1 MAAGFES
8 LTAHTRFAVPRIP
21 NAKVRRPALLTR
33 LDTGTDCALTM
44 VTAAPGSGKSALLAE
59 WATELGPDVAW
70 LSCDI
75 DDADQGWFWRDV
87 TAAIQ
92 HSWPSAALNVADAVE
107 QRDPRQL
114 AIEIANA
121 LVDVDRGVIV
131 IDDFHLAAPGPAAMI
146 AFVNALP
153 ATVRLVLGSRHDPP
167 FSLSRL
173 RVQGRLLELRQSD
186 LRFTSDE
193 TRELLADLGV
203 ELSSEDLDRV
213 VSVTEGWPVGV
224 HLAGLSLRTVADPQ
238 KVLSRLVATDRSL
251 IDFLMSEVIELQSDE
266 MQEFLAVTGQLETF
280 DAVLCD
286 AVTGRTDSAEILERV
301 SAANLFLV
309 GLDNEG
315 RWYRYHH
322 LFNEFL
328 RARMHASAPGRVSGI
343 HRLAAD
349 TFAERGDL
357 LNAVR
362 HCLRAGDVDA
372 AFEHLANHM
381 AKTTTLTDRTLG
393 GVVARAWLDAHGAAR
408 LESEPST
415 VLECA
420 IALEAVRSPDAAEH
434 WLTRVEHN
442 RARLDPTSE
451 FLLDGAWSFH
461 LLCQGDPA
469 AAVVSATKAY
479 STMETHA
486 IRNKWA
492 PALASMLVQ
501 AQIWVDDLDG
511 ATATVDAMRD
521 ASDGNEIVASVK
533 TPGLSSVI
541 AVHTGD
547 LLAAEQL
554 ARQSEAAADHLELS
568 AFAIAR
574 AEPVLTLAEI
584 AIENNQLGR
593 AHVEVDRLI
602 RIFDHEYRPLL
613 AMTGHLILARLA
625 SATGEHDDVVS
636 YIEQARRAVP
646 NPTSLVVAHI
656 DRVEL
661 RHALDCGAGN
671 FETLLR
677 RLPPSPATD
686 LLAARVGLA
695 SGDDEA
701 ARAILSRAPA
711 GGTRRYRVEH
721 GILSAL
727 ALASRDVTLAHVQ
740 LHGALTLAEAGGFQ
754 QSIVNEGPRLWTL
767 LRSLPA
773 AGGLGAYTA
782 KLLRSAGGVVPPAR
796 PPSRALL
803 IDPLSDRELTVLRYL
818 SSKLDATEVADSL
831 YISVNT
837 VRSHIKAIYR
847 KLGVNTRADAV
858 RHGEA
863 LGLL

>member
-1 MAAGFES
+1 MAGYDS

-59 WATELGPDVAW
+59 WATALRRDVAW

-75 DDADQGWFWRDV
+75 DDADPGWFWRDV
-87 TAAIQ
+87 RTAIQ
-92 HSWPSAALNVADAVE
+92 HSWPSAAVNVADDVE

-114 AIEIANA
+114 AIEIANE
-121 LVDVDRGVIV
+121 LVDLDRGVIV

-146 AFVNALP
+146 AFIDALP
-153 ATVRLVLGSRHDPP
+153 PTVRLVLGSRHDPP
-167 FSLSRL
+167 FSLSRM
-173 RVQGRLLELRQSD
+173 RVQGRLLELRQND

-203 ELSSEDLDRV
+203 ELSPDDLDRV

-224 HLAGLSLRTVADPQ
+224 HLAGLSLRTVADPER
-238 KVLSRLVATDRSL
+238 VLTRLVDTDRSL
-251 IDFLMSEVIELQSDE
+251 IDFLMSEVIELQSAD

-280 DAVLCD
+280 DAGLCD
-286 AVTGRTDSAEILERV
+286 AVTDRTDSAEVLERV

-309 GLDNEG
+309 GLDGEG

-328 RARMHASAPGRVSGI
+328 RARMNATAPERVSVI
-343 HRLAAD
+343 HRLAAA

-362 HCLRAGDVDA
+362 HCLRAGDLDA
-372 AFEHLANHM
+372 AFEHLADHM
-381 AKTTTLTDRTLG
+381 AKTTTLTDRALG
-393 GVVARAWLDAHGAAR
+393 GFVARAWLDEHGVAR
-408 LESEPST
+408 LESDPSM

-420 IALEAVRSPDAAEH
+420 IALDAVRSPDAAEH

-442 RARLDPTSE
+442 RPRLDPTSE

-469 AAVVSATKAY
+469 AAVVSAKKAY
-479 STMETHA
+479 STVETHA

-492 PALASMLVQ
+492 PALSSMLVL
-501 AQIWVDDLDG
+501 AQIWADDLDG
-511 ATATVDAMRD
+511 AMATVDAMRD
-521 ASDGNEIVASVK
+521 ASDGNVIVASVK
-533 TPGLSSVI
+533 VPGLSSVI
-541 AVHTGD
+541 AVRTGD
-547 LLAAEQL
+547 LLASEQL

-568 AFAIAR
+568 AFAVAR
-574 AEPVLTLAEI
+574 AEPVLTLTEI
-584 AIENNQLGR
+584 AIENNQLDR
-593 AHVEVDRLI
+593 AQVEVDRLM
-602 RIFDHEYRPLL
+602 RILDHEYRPLI
-613 AMTGHLILARLA
+613 AMTGHLIRARLA
-625 SATGEHDDVVS
+625 SAAGEHTEVAS
-636 YIEQARRAVP
+636 HLEQARSAVP

-661 RHALDCGAGN
+661 RHALDCGSGN
-671 FETLLR
+671 VETLLR
-677 RLPPSPATD
+677 RLPRSPTFD
-686 LLAARVGLA
+686 LLAARVRLA
-695 SGDDEA
+695 SGDDEE

-711 GGTRRYRVEH
+711 DATRRYRIEH
-721 GILSAL
+721 GMLSAL
-727 ALASRDVTLAHVQ
+727 ALASSDISLAHARLQ
-740 LHGALTLAEAGGFQ
+740 DALAMAEAGGFQ

-767 LRSLPA
+767 LRSLPTSGRLA
-773 AGGLGAYTA
+773 AYTA
-782 KLLRSAGGVVPPAR
+782 RLLRAAGGVVPPAR
-796 PPSRALL
+796 RSSQDLL
-803 IDPLSDRELTVLRYL
+803 IEPLSDRELTVLRYL
-818 SSKLDATEVADSL
+818 SSKLDATEIADSL

-847 KLGVNTRADAV
+847 KLGVNSRVDAV

>member
-1 MAAGFES
+1 MAGYDS

-21 NAKVRRPALLTR
+21 NAKVRRAALLTR

-59 WATELGPDVAW
+59 WATELRSDVAW

-75 DDADQGWFWRDV
+75 DDADPGWFWGDV
-87 TAAIQ
+87 RAAIQ
-92 HSWPSAALNVADAVE
+92 HSWPGAGVSVADDVE

-146 AFVNALP
+146 AFIDALP

-167 FSLSRL
+167 FSLSRM
-173 RVQGRLLELRQSD
+173 RVQGRLLELRQND
-186 LRFTSDE
+186 LKFTSNE

-203 ELSSEDLDRV
+203 ELSPADLDRV
-213 VSVTEGWPVGV
+213 LTLTEGWPVGV
-224 HLAGLSLRTVADPQ
+224 HLAGLSLRQATDPER
-238 KVLSRLVATDRSL
+238 VLSRLVDTDRSL
-251 IDFLMSEVIELQSDE
+251 IDFLMSEVIELQSDD

-280 DAVLCD
+280 DAALCD
-286 AVTGRTDSAEILERV
+286 AVTDRTDSAEILERV

-309 GLDNEG
+309 GLDREG

-328 RARMHASAPGRVSGI
+328 RARMRVTSPGRDSKI

-362 HCLRAGDVDA
+362 HCQLAGDIDA

-381 AKTTTLTDRTLG
+381 ATTTTLTDKALG
-393 GVVARAWLDAHGAAR
+393 GVVARAWLDEHGLAR
-408 LESEPST
+408 LDSDPST

-420 IALEAVRSPDAAEH
+420 IALDALRTPDAAEQ
-434 WLTRVEHN
+434 WLTRIEHN

-469 AAVVSATKAY
+469 AAVVSARKAY
-479 STMETHA
+479 STLERHA

-492 PALASMLVQ
+492 PTLSSMLVQ

-511 ATATVDAMRD
+511 ATATVDSMHD
-521 ASDGNEIVASVK
+521 ASDGNVIVASVK

-541 AVHTGD
+541 AVRTGD

-554 ARQSEAAADHLELS
+554 ARQSETAADHLQLS
-568 AFAIAR
+568 AFAVAR
-574 AEPVLTLAEI
+574 AEPVLTLTEI
-584 AIENNQLGR
+584 AIENNQLDR
-593 AHVEVDRLI
+593 AHVGVDRMM
-602 RIFDHEYRPLL
+602 RIVDHEYRPLI
-613 AMTGHLILARLA
+613 AMTGHLIRARLA
-625 SATGEHDDVVS
+625 SATGEDGEVASHL
-636 YIEQARRAVP
+636 EQARRAVP
-646 NPTSLVVAHI
+646 SPTTVVVAHI

-671 FETLLR
+671 VEMLLR
-677 RLPPSPATD
+677 RLPQSPVSD
-686 LLAARVGLA
+686 LLAARVRLA
-695 SGDDEA
+695 SGDDET
-701 ARAILSRAPA
+701 ARAILSHTPA
-711 GGTRRYRVEH
+711 DATPRYRIEH

-727 ALASRDVTLAHVQ
+727 ALASSDIERGARSAPGCSHTRRSRRVPAIHRQRRPTAMGTPRIAAHHRFARVIRHTTAECCRGSRACTTHSEPGPSDRTVERPRADCAALPDQPARRDRDR
-740 LHGALTLAEAGGFQ
+740 G
-754 QSIVNEGPRLWTL
+754 
-767 LRSLPA
+767 RSLY
-773 AGGLGAYTA
+773 LGEHRAIPHQSD
-782 KLLRSAGGVVPPAR
+782 LSQAR
-796 PPSRALL
+796 
-803 IDPLSDRELTVLRYL
+803 
-818 SSKLDATEVADSL
+818 
-831 YISVNT
+831 
-837 VRSHIKAIYR
+837 
-847 KLGVNTRADAV
+847 
-858 RHGEA
+858 RHHPRRRCSPR
-863 LGLL
+863 